1 MKIIISHDVDHIT
14 VLEHTRDLII
24 PKFIVR
30 NSINFIT
37 NNISTKEY
45 IKRYKDL
52 NPIKN
57 KWNNLEELILF
68 DKRNA
73 IPSTFFI
80 AVNKG
85 RGLSYS
91 IEDSKLWIERMLK
104 GGFKIGLHG
113 ISFNS
118 CKEVEQEYRIFKGII
133 GKNKRIGIRIH
144 DIAPVGRKGLH
155 LEKKFLDYIS
165 VSGYNYDSSFF
176 AENVPHHFKYKSI
189 YEFPIH
195 IMDGNLISN
204 GSIFERYN
212 SLNEIINETKN
223 ILDKAIKTN
232 TEYFVVL
239 FHDRYFNESY
249 KLLYEWYLWLI
260 YYLKNNNFEFTT
272 FDDAVNSL
280 DNKGK

>member
-14 VLEHTRDLII
+14 VLEHKKDLII

-30 NSINFIT
+30 NTIDFII

-45 IKRYKDL
+45 IKRYNDL

-57 KWNNLEELILF
+57 KWNNLEELMLF

-73 IPSTFFI
+73 IPSTFFV

-91 IEDSKLWIERMLK
+91 IEDSRFWIKRIIEN
-104 GGFKIGLHG
+104 GFNVELHG

-118 CKEVEQEYRIFKGII
+118 QDKIVQEYKIFKEIL
-133 GKNKRIGIRIH
+133 NKKRKIGIRIH
-144 DIAPVGRKGLH
+144 DIAPVGRKGIH
-155 LEKKFLDYIS
+155 LGKKFLDYIS
-165 VSGYNYDSSFF
+165 DSEYMYDSSFF

-204 GSIFERYN
+204 GGIFERYN

-232 TEYFVVL
+232 TEYFVIL